1 MPPSRGATVRA
12 RFRASELRA
21 RTGGNY
27 YNAGSKVP
35 FEDITIGK
43 ARMSASPSGDQSE
56 RVAMLKKHGMD
67 LKCDLAHS
75 APNKI
80 SLWGVYPGES

>member
-43 ARMSASPSGDQSE
+43 ARMSTSPSGDQSE
-56 RVAMLKKHGMD
+56 
-67 LKCDLAHS
+67 
-75 APNKI
+75 
-80 SLWGVYPGES
+80 